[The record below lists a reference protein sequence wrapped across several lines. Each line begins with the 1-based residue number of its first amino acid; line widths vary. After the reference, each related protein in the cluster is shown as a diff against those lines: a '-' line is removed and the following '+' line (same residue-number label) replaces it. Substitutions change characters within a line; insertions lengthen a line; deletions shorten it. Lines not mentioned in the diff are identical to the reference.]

1 MNIKELKL
9 LSKTF
14 PTIQSVTTEITN
26 LRAICNLPKGTEQFM
41 SDLHGEHRAFLH
53 IMNSCSG
60 VIRDKI
66 EMVFGNRLTHA
77 EKREL
82 ATLIYY
88 PEQYLARVRDK
99 QPNINEWYAEMLTR
113 LVSVCHA
120 VTHKYSRSKVRKAL
134 PKDFAY
140 IIDEL
145 LHTAYVDSDRVNYYE
160 NIILS
165 IIELDRAEAFIIE
178 MADLIKRMAV
188 DRLHIVGD
196 IYDRG
201 PRADVI
207 MDKLMTHHS
216 VDIQWGNHDVL
227 WMGAAAGS
235 LACIAVAVKNCLQYD
250 MLYMLENAYGI
261 SLLPLAIFASE
272 TYEYSE
278 VFEPRVKPKHGYQ
291 ARDEGLY
298 AKMHKAIS
306 VIMYKLEGQLVKR
319 NPEFQMSDRAVL
331 ENIDYDDMTY
341 VLDGKKYELRD
352 KDFPTIDRND
362 PSKLTPD
369 EEELMEELRKEFMG
383 SYKLQ
388 QHIDFL
394 YYVGSVYKVCN
405 NNLLF
410 HCCIPTNPDGSRM
423 EFEFEGQKYS
433 GKALLDYCDKVA
445 RLGFYAPE
453 GSYARDYGRDFLWF
467 LWCGRHSPIFGK
479 DCIKTFERALLT
491 DESTWKEPK
500 NAYYKHY
507 DSEEFVEGIL
517 KEFGIDEKGFSHIV
531 NGHIPVKAKADE
543 NPCHANGRLI
553 IIDGGFCKAYQ
564 KTTGIAGYTMFFT
577 SMALRIVS
585 HEPYTATNDDEML
598 DSEIFSTCVIEQ
610 KAHKRIMI
618 ADTDIGRELKAQ
630 IDVLSDLLM
639 GYRSGMIKER
649 K

>member
-235 LACIAVAVKNCLQYD
+235 LACIAVAVRTACNTICCICLKRIRYK
-250 MLYMLENAYGI
+250 
-261 SLLPLAIFASE
+261 PASFGNIRFRNIR
-272 TYEYSE
+272 
-278 VFEPRVKPKHGYQ
+278 VFRSIRAARKAQ
-291 ARDEGLY
+291 AWLSGEDEGLY

-306 VIMYKLEGQLVKR
+306 VIMYKR
-319 NPEFQMSDRAVL
+319 SA
-331 ENIDYDDMTY
+331 
-341 VLDGKKYELRD
+341 
-352 KDFPTIDRND
+352 
-362 PSKLTPD
+362 
-369 EEELMEELRKEFMG
+369 
-383 SYKLQ
+383 
-388 QHIDFL
+388 
-394 YYVGSVYKVCN
+394 
-405 NNLLF
+405 
-410 HCCIPTNPDGSRM
+410 
-423 EFEFEGQKYS
+423 
-433 GKALLDYCDKVA
+433 
-445 RLGFYAPE
+445 
-453 GSYARDYGRDFLWF
+453 
-467 LWCGRHSPIFGK
+467 
-479 DCIKTFERALLT
+479 
-491 DESTWKEPK
+491 
-500 NAYYKHY
+500 
-507 DSEEFVEGIL
+507 
-517 KEFGIDEKGFSHIV
+517 
-531 NGHIPVKAKADE
+531 
-543 NPCHANGRLI
+543 
-553 IIDGGFCKAYQ
+553 CKAQ
-564 KTTGIAGYTMFFT
+564 SNSDVRQGCAG
-577 SMALRIVS
+577 
-585 HEPYTATNDDEML
+585 E
-598 DSEIFSTCVIEQ
+598 
-610 KAHKRIMI
+610 
-618 ADTDIGRELKAQ
+618 
-630 IDVLSDLLM
+630 
-639 GYRSGMIKER
+639 YRL
-649 K
+649 